1 MIYDD
6 SFKAKFCTVLTLY
19 TFENSTPEIKETSFV
34 APNASLIGR
43 VKIGE
48 NSSVWFNTVLRG
60 DMETITIGNESNI
73 QDLSMGHADPG
84 FPLLLGNRVTIGHH
98 CVLHGCKIG
107 DDCLI
112 GMGAIIMNGVR
123 IGRGSII
130 GAGAV
135 LLEGMEIP
143 EFSMVIGSPAKIKK
157 TYDESILDNIRKS
170 AKIYV
175 KRSISYSEKSSVV

>member
-1 MIYDD
+1 M
-6 SFKAKFCTVLTLY
+6 TLY
-19 TFENSTPEIKETSFV
+19 TFENFSPEIKETSFI

-43 VKIGE
+43 VKIGAK
-48 NSSVWFNTVLRG
+48 SSVWFNSVLRG
-60 DMETITIGNESNI
+60 DMEKITIGDESNI
-73 QDLSMGHADPG
+73 QDLSVGHADPG
-84 FPLLLGNRVTIGHH
+84 YPLVVGNRVTVGHN
-98 CVLHGCKIG
+98 CIVHGCLIE

-135 LLEGMEIP
+135 LLEGMEFP
-143 EFSMVIGSPAKIKK
+143 EFSMVVGSPAKVKK
-157 TYDESILDNIRKS
+157 IYDDSILESIRKS

-175 KRSISYSEKSSVV
+175 KRAISYREQHTFV

>member
-1 MIYDD
+1 M
-6 SFKAKFCTVLTLY
+6 TLY

-60 DMETITIGNESNI
+60 DMETITIGHESNI

-84 FPLLLGNRVTIGHH
+84 FPLVLGNRVTIGHH

-175 KRSISYSEKSSVV
+175 KRSIIYREKSFVV

>member
-1 MIYDD
+1 M
-6 SFKAKFCTVLTLY
+6 V
-19 TFENSTPEIKETSFV
+19 
-34 APNASLIGR
+34 
-43 VKIGE
+43 
-48 NSSVWFNTVLRG
+48 
-60 DMETITIGNESNI
+60 
-73 QDLSMGHADPG
+73 
-84 FPLLLGNRVTIGHH
+84 LGNRVTIGHH

-157 TYDESILDNIRKS
+157 TYDESILENIRKS

-175 KRSISYSEKSSVV
+175 KRSISYREKSFVV

>member
-1 MIYDD
+1 M
-6 SFKAKFCTVLTLY
+6 Y
-19 TFENSTPEIKETSFV
+19 TFENFSPEIKETSFI

-43 VKIGE
+43 VKIGAK
-48 NSSVWFNTVLRG
+48 SSVWFNTVLRG
-60 DMETITIGNESNI
+60 DMENITIGDESNI

-84 FPLLLGNRVTIGHH
+84 FPLVLGNRVTIGHH
-98 CVLHGCKIG
+98 CVLHGCKIE

-175 KRSISYSEKSSVV
+175 KRSISYREKSSVV

>member
-1 MIYDD
+1 M
-6 SFKAKFCTVLTLY
+6 TLY
-19 TFENSTPEIKETSFV
+19 TFDNSTPQIKETSFI
-34 APNASLIGR
+34 APNAYLIGR

-60 DMETITIGNESNI
+60 DMEDISIGDESNI

-84 FPLLLGNRVTIGHH
+84 FPLVVGNRVTIGHH
-98 CVLHGCKIG
+98 CVVHGCRIE

-112 GMGAIIMNGVR
+112 GMGAIIMNGAK

-135 LLEGMEIP
+135 LLEEMEVP
-143 EFSMVIGSPAKIKK
+143 EFSMVVGSPAKVRK
-157 TYDESILDNIRKS
+157 TYDESILENIRES
-170 AKIYV
+170 AQIYV
-175 KRSISYSEKSSVV
+175 KRSISYREQSTLI

>member
-1 MIYDD
+1 M
-6 SFKAKFCTVLTLY
+6 TLY

-170 AKIYV
+170 AKIFV
-175 KRSISYSEKSSVV
+175 KRSISYREKSSVL

>member
-1 MIYDD
+1 M
-6 SFKAKFCTVLTLY
+6 TLY
-19 TFENSTPEIKETSFV
+19 TFDNSTPEIKETSFI

-60 DMETITIGNESNI
+60 DMENISIGDESNI

-84 FPLLLGNRVTIGHH
+84 FPLVVGNRVTIGHH
-98 CVLHGCKIG
+98 CVVHGCIIE

-112 GMGAIIMNGVR
+112 GMGAIIMNGVK

-135 LLEGMEIP
+135 LLEGMEVP
-143 EFSMVIGSPAKIKK
+143 EFSMVVGSPANVRK
-157 TYDESILDNIRKS
+157 TYDESILENIRES
-170 AKIYV
+170 AQIYV
-175 KRSISYSEKSSVV
+175 KRSISYREQNTVT

>member
-48 NSSVWFNTVLRG
+48 NSSVWFNTFLRG
-60 DMETITIGNESNI
+60 DMETITIGHESNI

-84 FPLLLGNRVTIGHH
+84 FPLVLGNRVTIGHH

-135 LLEGMEIP
+135 LLEGREIP

-175 KRSISYSEKSSVV
+175 KRSITYREKSSVL

>member
-1 MIYDD
+1 MTI
-6 SFKAKFCTVLTLY
+6 Y
-19 TFENSTPEIKETSFV
+19 TFENLTPEIKETSFI
-34 APNASLIGR
+34 APNSSLIGR

-48 NSSVWFNTVLRG
+48 KSSVWFNTVLRG
-60 DMETITIGNESNI
+60 DMEEITIGEESNI

-84 FPLLLGNRVTIGHH
+84 FPLIVGSRVTIGHH
-98 CVLHGCKIG
+98 CIVHGCRIE

-112 GMGAIIMNGVR
+112 GMGAIIMNGVK

-135 LLEGMEIP
+135 LLEGMNVP
-143 EFSMVIGSPAKIKK
+143 EFSMVVGSPAKIKK
-157 TYDESILDNIRKS
+157 TYDESILENIRES

-175 KRSISYSEKSSVV
+175 KRSIIYREQSTFFSL

>member
-1 MIYDD
+1 M
-6 SFKAKFCTVLTLY
+6 TLY
-19 TFENSTPEIKETSFV
+19 TYDNYTPEIKETSFI

-60 DMETITIGNESNI
+60 DMENISIGNESNI

-84 FPLLLGNRVTIGHH
+84 FPLVVGNRVTIGHH
-98 CVLHGCKIG
+98 CVVHGCRIG

-135 LLEGMEIP
+135 LLEGMEVP
-143 EFSMVIGSPAKIKK
+143 EFSMVVGSPAKVRK
-157 TYDESILDNIRKS
+157 TYDESILENIRES
-170 AKIYV
+170 AQIYV
-175 KRSISYSEKSSVV
+175 KRSISYREQNTVV

>member
-1 MIYDD
+1 M
-6 SFKAKFCTVLTLY
+6 TLY
-19 TFENSTPEIKETSFV
+19 TFENSTPEIKDTSFV

-60 DMETITIGNESNI
+60 DMENITIGHESNI

-84 FPLLLGNRVTIGHH
+84 FPLVLGNRVTIGHH

-157 TYDESILDNIRKS
+157 TYDESILDSIRKS

-175 KRSISYSEKSSVV
+175 KRSISYREKSFVV

>member
-1 MIYDD
+1 M
-6 SFKAKFCTVLTLY
+6 TLY

-60 DMETITIGNESNI
+60 DMETISIGNESNI

-84 FPLLLGNRVTIGHH
+84 FPLVLGNRVTIGHH

-175 KRSISYSEKSSVV
+175 KRSIIYREKSVVE

>member
-1 MIYDD
+1 M
-6 SFKAKFCTVLTLY
+6 TLY
-19 TFENSTPEIKETSFV
+19 TFENSSPEIKETAFI
-34 APNASLIGR
+34 APTASLIGL

-48 NSSVWFNTVLRG
+48 KSSIWFNTVLRG
-60 DMETITIGNESNI
+60 DMESITIGDESNI

-84 FPLLLGNRVTIGHH
+84 FPLKIGNRVTIGHH
-98 CVLHGCKIG
+98 CVVHGCIID

-112 GMGAIIMNGVR
+112 GMGSIIMNGVR

-175 KRSISYSEKSSVV
+175 ERSNSYREKSSVL

>member
-1 MIYDD
+1 M
-6 SFKAKFCTVLTLY
+6 TLY
-19 TFENSTPEIKETSFV
+19 TFDNSTPEIKETSFI
-34 APNASLIGR
+34 APDASLIGR

-60 DMETITIGNESNI
+60 DMEDISIGDDSNI

-84 FPLLLGNRVTIGHH
+84 FPLVVGKRVTIGHH
-98 CVLHGCKIG
+98 SVVHGCIIE

-135 LLEGMEIP
+135 LLEGVEVP
-143 EFSMVIGSPAKIKK
+143 EFSMVVGSPAKVRK
-157 TYDESILDNIRKS
+157 TYDESILENIRES
-170 AKIYV
+170 AQIYV
-175 KRSISYSEKSSVV
+175 KRSISYREHNTVV

>member
-1 MIYDD
+1 M
-6 SFKAKFCTVLTLY
+6 TLY
-19 TFENSTPEIKETSFV
+19 TFDNSIPEIKETSFI

-43 VKIGE
+43 VRIGE
-48 NSSVWFNTVLRG
+48 KSSVWFNTVLRG
-60 DMETITIGNESNI
+60 DMENISIGDESNI

-84 FPLLLGNRVTIGHH
+84 FPLVVGNRVTIGHH
-98 CVLHGCKIG
+98 CVVHGCRIE

-135 LLEGMEIP
+135 LLEGMEVP
-143 EFSMVIGSPAKIKK
+143 EFSMVVGSPANVRK
-157 TYDESILDNIRKS
+157 TYDESILENIRES
-170 AKIYV
+170 AQIYV
-175 KRSISYSEKSSVV
+175 KRSISYREQNTVA

>member
-1 MIYDD
+1 M
-6 SFKAKFCTVLTLY
+6 KLY
-19 TFENSTPEIKETSFV
+19 TFENSTPEIKETSFI

-60 DMETITIGNESNI
+60 DMENIIIGDESNI

-84 FPLLLGNRVTIGHH
+84 FPLVVGKRVTIGHH
-98 CVLHGCKIG
+98 CVVHGCRIE

-130 GAGAV
+130 GAGAL
-135 LLEGMEIP
+135 LLEVMEVP
-143 EFSMVIGSPAKIKK
+143 EFSMVVGSPAKVRK
-157 TYDESILDNIRKS
+157 TYDESILENIRES
-170 AKIYV
+170 AQIYV
-175 KRSISYSEKSSVV
+175 KRSISYREQNTVL

>member
-1 MIYDD
+1 M
-6 SFKAKFCTVLTLY
+6 TLY
-19 TFENSTPEIKETSFV
+19 TFENSTPEIKETTFV

-60 DMETITIGNESNI
+60 DMENITIGHESNI

-84 FPLLLGNRVTIGHH
+84 FPLVLGNRVTIGHH

-175 KRSISYSEKSSVV
+175 KRSISYREKSFVV

>member
-1 MIYDD
+1 M
-6 SFKAKFCTVLTLY
+6 TLY
-19 TFENSTPEIKETSFV
+19 TFDNSIPEIKETSFI

-60 DMETITIGNESNI
+60 DMENISIGDESNI

-84 FPLLLGNRVTIGHH
+84 FPLVVGNRVTIGHH
-98 CVLHGCKIG
+98 CVVHGYRIE

-143 EFSMVIGSPAKIKK
+143 EFSMVVGSPAKVRK
-157 TYDESILDNIRKS
+157 TYDESILENIRES
-170 AKIYV
+170 AQIYV
-175 KRSISYSEKSSVV
+175 KRSISYREQITVV

>member
-1 MIYDD
+1 M
-6 SFKAKFCTVLTLY
+6 TLY

-60 DMETITIGNESNI
+60 DMETIIIGHESNI

-84 FPLLLGNRVTIGHH
+84 FPLVLGNRVTIGHH

-143 EFSMVIGSPAKIKK
+143 EFSMVIGSPARIKK

-175 KRSISYSEKSSVV
+175 ERSNSYREKSSVL